1 MKRPNKKIKDFQLY
15 AENIVSGTQIPSHP
29 LRVRLPDG
37 HGRLYCRSFFLGKG
51 IIKGYKKQFCK
62 GIDNAKIRL
71 IKQKN
76 QVNCSKEYFNKLRK
90 EKRKVLIV
98 ESFKGFSCTKESNN
112 SAEVSSIP

>member
-1 MKRPNKKIKDFQLY
+1 MGMAGYIAGL
-15 AENIVSGTQIPSHP
+15 
-29 LRVRLPDG
+29 
-37 HGRLYCRSFFLGKG
+37 FFWKG
-51 IIKGYKKQFCK
+51 IIKGYKKQFRK

-90 EKRKVLIV
+90 ENRKVLIV
-98 ESFKGFSCTKESNN
+98 ESFKDFSCTKESNN